1 METIRPFT
9 DEDCSQ
15 VQRLH
20 LEQAKKN
27 ESKYLLQTLCQRSSA
42 RRTWQAGL
50 VGLAGVQVSQVVR
63 TGQSS
68 VMLMILEMAL
78 WSAGVGLAWS
88 FWIRNEY
95 WRKAQQQSK
104 QMTNDWM
111 GIKKKSKSNVW
122 VMVRNSSEVVGA
134 VALRC
139 EDGEGKIQSLTGAES
154 KIELALVQ
162 NAIQFARQQG
172 IKVITKC

>member
-1 METIRPFT
+1 MKGSIRPFT
-9 DEDCSQ
+9 DEDSSS
-15 VQRLH
+15 VQQLH

-27 ESKYLLQTLCQRSSA
+27 ETKYLVQALFQRSSA

-50 VGLAGVQVSQVVR
+50 VGLVGIQVSQVVR

-68 VMLMILEMAL
+68 VMMMILEMAL

-88 FWIRNEY
+88 VWIRDEY
-95 WRKAQQQSK
+95 WRQTKQQSK
-104 QMTNDWM
+104 QITEDLKV
-111 GIKKKSKSNVW
+111 IKNSAKSNAW
-122 VMVRNSSEVVGA
+122 VMVHSSDEIVGA
-134 VALRC
+134 VGLKC
-139 EDGEGKIQSLTGAES
+139 EDGEGKIQSLTGAGS

-172 IKVITKC
+172 IK